1 MELSDEDGTDSI
13 QYQEEQR
20 VLNAL
25 HQQRW
30 DTKLRRRSSD
40 MKRFVSD
47 RLELSGNPKIS
58 ILMAKHG

>member
-1 MELSDEDGTDSI
+1 MEFFDEDGMDSI
-13 QYQEEQR
+13 QHQEEQR

-30 DTKLRRRSSD
+30 ATKLRRRSSD
-40 MKRFVSD
+40 LKRFVSD
-47 RLELSGNPKIS
+47 RLELSDNPKVS